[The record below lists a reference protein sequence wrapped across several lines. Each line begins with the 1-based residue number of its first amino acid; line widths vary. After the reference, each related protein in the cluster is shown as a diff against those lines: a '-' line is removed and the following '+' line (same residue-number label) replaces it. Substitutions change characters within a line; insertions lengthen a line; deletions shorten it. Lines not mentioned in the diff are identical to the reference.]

1 MAIKR
6 TIVISA
12 ETKAAQKS
20 VDELTE
26 QLEIQDKVILKLTDD
41 QEKYEDKLQDIS
53 KTNFAGQKKY
63 NDLLKKTNRELK
75 KEVKAKRTLE
85 AEQKKANK
93 TLAETTK
100 KQNKLSGVMGEL
112 DKLTGGAISS
122 FGRFYTSI
130 MTAVKGMSLLKIAWI
145 ASGIG
150 AFVVL
155 VTSLVAAFKRSE
167 EGQEKLQVGLA
178 MLGAVVN
185 QILDAFANLGTA
197 IFDAITNPKQA
208 LIDFKDAF
216 VENVTNRISSAIE
229 TIGFLG
235 SAIKKVL
242 KRDFSGA
249 MEDAKKAGSSYIDT
263 MTGVKNTIDK
273 VSESVTGFVDETL
286 SEVSAM
292 AQVTKARQKAHHIER
307 ELQVE
312 RAKADRKINDIRLQA
327 EDRLNN
333 TASERVALLRKAQA
347 IEEEI
352 TNKEIAAKQLLI
364 QAQELEM
371 EQGLNNIA
379 AKDKLAKLKA
389 EEIKLDTKKLR
400 SQRLLQTQITTALNE
415 EIAAQK
421 VITDLAAAKILKA
434 EEDEKAK
441 ILKAE
446 EDEKTRLQ
454 SIKDIQDE
462 FQQSVEEERAVKEEE
477 KAILQKEKELQALE
491 DLNATEE
498 QKAAII
504 AYWDNK
510 ILDGKEA
517 DAEEQKKLDEAVKTA
532 KLGIAKNTMALIG
545 EIAGKGSKIG
555 KAMAIGQATISGYQ
569 GVQNAFT
576 TANANVG
583 LTAAFPAYPYI
594 QAGLAGAFAAVNIQK
609 IASSNPSGSSSTAG
623 LTSVASAGA
632 QAPSFNIVGQ
642 SGSNQI
648 ASALG
653 EQQQTPIQA
662 YVVSQDVTTAQSLEN
677 GIIQGATL
685 GG

>member
-26 QLEIQDKVILKLTDD
+26 QLELQDAAILRLTND
-41 QEKYEDKLQDIS
+41 QEKYENKLQDIS
-53 KTNFAGQKKY
+53 KTNLAGQKHY

-75 KEVKAKRTLE
+75 EVVKGRRTLE

-130 MTAVKGMSLLKIAWI
+130 MTAVKGMSLLKIAFI
-145 ASGIG
+145 ATGIG

-155 VTSLVAAFKRSE
+155 ITSLVASFKRSE

-185 QILDAFANLGTA
+185 QIMDAFANLGTA

-235 SAIKKVL
+235 TAIKKVFDG
-242 KRDFSGA
+242 DFSGA

-273 VSESVTGFVDETL
+273 VSDSVTGFVDETL

-292 AQVTKARQKAHHIER
+292 SEVTKARQKAHHIER

-312 RAKADRKINDIRLQA
+312 RAKANRKINEIRLQA
-327 EDRLNN
+327 EDRVNN
-333 TASERVALLRKAQA
+333 TATERVKLLRKAQA

-434 EEDEKAK
+434 EEDEK
-441 ILKAE
+441 
-446 EDEKTRLQ
+446 TRLQ

-477 KAILQKEKELQALE
+477 KAILQKEKELQELE

-510 ILDGKEA
+510 ILDGKET
-517 DAEEQKKLDEAVKTA
+517 DAEKEKKLDEAVVDA
-532 KLGIAKNTMALIG
+532 KLDIAKQSMALIG

-555 KAMAIGQATISGYQ
+555 KAMAIGQATISGYE
-569 GVQNAFT
+569 GVQNAYT
-576 TANANVG
+576 TAQKSPITLG
-583 LTAAFPAYPYI
+583 FPAYPVI
-594 QAGLAGAFAAVNIQK
+594 QASLAGAFAAVNIQK

>member
-130 MTAVKGMSLLKIAWI
+130 MTAVKGMSLLKIALI
-145 ASGIG
+145 ATGIG

-155 VTSLVAAFKRSE
+155 ITSLVAAFKRSE

-185 QILDAFANLGTA
+185 QIMDAFANLGTA

-273 VSESVTGFVDETL
+273 VSDSITGVVDETL

-312 RAKADRKINDIRLQA
+312 RAKANRKINEIRLQA
-327 EDRLNN
+327 EDRVNN
-333 TASERVALLRKAQA
+333 TATERVKLLRKAQA

-434 EEDEKAK
+434 EEDEK
-441 ILKAE
+441 
-446 EDEKTRLQ
+446 TRLQ

-510 ILDGKEA
+510 ILDGKET
-517 DAEEQKKLDEAVKTA
+517 DAEKEKKLDEAVKSA

-555 KAMAIGQATISGYQ
+555 KAMAIGQATISGYE
-569 GVQNAFT
+569 GVQNAYT
-576 TANANVG
+576 TAQKSPI
-583 LTAAFPAYPYI
+583 TAGFPAYPII
-594 QAGLAGAFAAVNIQK
+594 QASLAGAFAAVNIQK

>member
-26 QLEIQDKVILKLTDD
+26 QLELQDAAILRLTDD

-63 NDLLKKTNRELK
+63 NDLLKETNRELK
-75 KEVKAKRTLE
+75 EVVKGRRTLE
-85 AEQKKANK
+85 TEQKKANK
-93 TLAETTK
+93 TLAEATK

-145 ASGIG
+145 ATGIG

-155 VTSLVAAFKRSE
+155 ITSLVAAFKRSE

-185 QILDAFANLGTA
+185 QIMDAFANLGTA

-235 SAIKKVL
+235 TAIKKVFDG
-242 KRDFSGA
+242 DFSGA

-273 VSESVTGFVDETL
+273 VSDSVTGFVDETL

-292 AQVTKARQKAHHIER
+292 SKVTKARQKAHHIER

-312 RAKADRKINDIRLQA
+312 RAKANRKINEIRLQA
-327 EDRLNN
+327 EDRVNN
-333 TASERVALLRKAQA
+333 TATERVKLLRKAQA

-434 EEDEKAK
+434 EEDEK
-441 ILKAE
+441 
-446 EDEKTRLQ
+446 TRLQ

-462 FQQSVEEERAVKEEE
+462 FEQSVEEERAVKEEE
-477 KAILQKEKELQALE
+477 KAILQKQKELQELE

-510 ILDGKEA
+510 ILDGKET
-517 DAEEQKKLDEAVKTA
+517 DAEKEKKLDEAVVDA
-532 KLGIAKNTMALIG
+532 KLDIAKQSMALIG

-555 KAMAIGQATISGYQ
+555 KAMAIGQATISGYE
-569 GVQNAFT
+569 GVQNAYT
-576 TANANVG
+576 TAQKSPITLG
-583 LTAAFPAYPYI
+583 FPAYPVI
-594 QAGLAGAFAAVNIQK
+594 QASLAGAFAAVNIQK
-609 IASSNPSGSSSTAG
+609 IASSNPSGSSGTAG
-623 LTSVASAGA
+623 LKSVASAGA

>member
-26 QLEIQDKVILKLTDD
+26 LLELQDAAILRLTDD

-63 NDLLKKTNRELK
+63 NDLLKETNRELK

-93 TLAETTK
+93 TLAEATK

-145 ASGIG
+145 ATGIG

-155 VTSLVAAFKRSE
+155 ITSLVAAFKRSE

-185 QILDAFANLGTA
+185 QIMDAFANLGTA

-273 VSESVTGFVDETL
+273 VSDSITGLVDETL

-312 RAKADRKINDIRLQA
+312 RAKANREINDIRLQA

-333 TASERVALLRKAQA
+333 TASERVDLLRKAQA
-347 IEEEI
+347 IEEDI

-371 EQGLNNIA
+371 EQGLNTIQ
-379 AKDKLAKLKA
+379 AKDKLAKLQA
-389 EEIKLDTKKLR
+389 EAINLDTKKLR

-421 VITDLAAAKILKA
+421 VIDDLAS
-434 EEDEKAK
+434 AK

-462 FQQSVEEERAVKEEE
+462 FEQSVEEERAVKEEE
-477 KAILQKEKELQALE
+477 KAILQKEKELQELE

-504 AYWDNK
+504 AYWDGK
-510 ILDGKEA
+510 ILEGKET
-517 DAEEQKKLDEAVKTA
+517 DAEEQKKLEKAVVDA
-532 KLGIAKNTMALIG
+532 KLDIAKQSMALIG

-555 KAMAIGQATISGYQ
+555 KAMAIGQATISGYE

-576 TANANVG
+576 TANDSPI
-583 LTAAFPAYPYI
+583 TAGFPAYPFI

-609 IASSNPSGSSSTAG
+609 IASTKPTGSSGTAG
-623 LTSVASAGA
+623 LKSVASAGA

>member
-26 QLEIQDKVILKLTDD
+26 LLELQDAAILRLTDD

-63 NDLLKKTNRELK
+63 NDLLKETNRELK

-93 TLAETTK
+93 TLAEATK

-130 MTAVKGMSLLKIAWI
+130 MTAVKGMNLLKIAWI
-145 ASGIG
+145 ATGIG

-155 VTSLVAAFKRSE
+155 ITSLVAAFKRSE

-185 QILDAFANLGTA
+185 QIMDAFANLGTA

-273 VSESVTGFVDETL
+273 VSDSITGLVDETL

-312 RAKADRKINDIRLQA
+312 RAKANREINDIRLQA

-333 TASERVALLRKAQA
+333 TASERVDLLRKAQA
-347 IEEEI
+347 IEEDI

-371 EQGLNNIA
+371 EQGLNTIQ
-379 AKDKLAKLKA
+379 AKDKLAKLQA
-389 EEIKLDTKKLR
+389 EAINLDTKKLR

-421 VITDLAAAKILKA
+421 VIDDLAS
-434 EEDEKAK
+434 AK

-462 FQQSVEEERAVKEEE
+462 FEQSVEEERAVKEEE
-477 KAILQKEKELQALE
+477 KAILQKEKELQELE

-504 AYWDNK
+504 AYWDGK
-510 ILDGKEA
+510 ILEGKET
-517 DAEEQKKLDEAVKTA
+517 DAEEQKKLEKAVVDA
-532 KLGIAKNTMALIG
+532 KLDIAKQSMALIG

-555 KAMAIGQATISGYQ
+555 KAMAIGQATISGYE

-576 TANANVG
+576 TANESPI
-583 LTAAFPAYPYI
+583 TAGFPAYPFI

-609 IASSNPSGSSSTAG
+609 IASANPSGSSGTAG
-623 LTSVASAGA
+623 LKSVASAGA

>member
-26 QLEIQDKVILKLTDD
+26 QLELQDAAILRLTDD
-41 QEKYEDKLQDIS
+41 QEKYENKLQDIS

-63 NDLLKKTNRELK
+63 NDLLKETNRELK
-75 KEVKAKRTLE
+75 EVVKGRRTLE
-85 AEQKKANK
+85 TEQKKANK
-93 TLAETTK
+93 TLAEATK

-145 ASGIG
+145 ATGIG

-155 VTSLVAAFKRSE
+155 ITSLVAAFKRSE

-185 QILDAFANLGTA
+185 QIMDAFANLGTA

-235 SAIKKVL
+235 TAIKKVFDG
-242 KRDFSGA
+242 DFSGA

-273 VSESVTGFVDETL
+273 VSDSVTGFVDETL

-292 AQVTKARQKAHHIER
+292 SKVTKARQKAHHIER

-312 RAKADRKINDIRLQA
+312 RAKANREINEIRLQA

-333 TASERVALLRKAQA
+333 TASERVDLLRKAQA
-347 IEEEI
+347 IEEDI

-371 EQGLNNIA
+371 EQGLNTIA
-379 AKDKLAKLKA
+379 AKDKLAKLQA
-389 EEIKLDTKKLR
+389 EAINLDTKKLR

-434 EEDEKAK
+434 EEDEK
-441 ILKAE
+441 
-446 EDEKTRLQ
+446 TRLQ

-462 FQQSVEEERAVKEEE
+462 FEQSVEEERAVKEEE
-477 KAILQKEKELQALE
+477 KAILQKEKELQELE

-510 ILDGKEA
+510 ILDGKET
-517 DAEEQKKLDEAVKTA
+517 DAEKEKKLDEAVKTA

-555 KAMAIGQATISGYQ
+555 KAMAIGQATISGYE
-569 GVQNAFT
+569 GVQNAYT
-576 TANANVG
+576 TAQKSPITLG
-583 LTAAFPAYPYI
+583 FPAYPVI
-594 QAGLAGAFAAVNIQK
+594 QASLAGAFAAVNIQK

-623 LTSVASAGA
+623 LKSVASAGA

>member
-1 MAIKR
+1 M
-6 TIVISA
+6 
-12 ETKAAQKS
+12 
-20 VDELTE
+20 
-26 QLEIQDKVILKLTDD
+26 
-41 QEKYEDKLQDIS
+41 
-53 KTNFAGQKKY
+53 N
-63 NDLLKKTNRELK
+63 
-75 KEVKAKRTLE
+75 
-85 AEQKKANK
+85 
-93 TLAETTK
+93 
-100 KQNKLSGVMGEL
+100 
-112 DKLTGGAISS
+112 
-122 FGRFYTSI
+122 
-130 MTAVKGMSLLKIAWI
+130 LLKIAWI
-145 ASGIG
+145 ATGIG

-155 VTSLVAAFKRSE
+155 ITSLVAAFKRSE

-185 QILDAFANLGTA
+185 QIMDAFANLGTA

-273 VSESVTGFVDETL
+273 VSDSITGLVDETL

-312 RAKADRKINDIRLQA
+312 RAKANREINDIRLQA

-333 TASERVALLRKAQA
+333 TASERVDLLRKAQA
-347 IEEEI
+347 IEEDI

-371 EQGLNNIA
+371 EQGLNTIQ
-379 AKDKLAKLKA
+379 AKDKLAKLQA
-389 EEIKLDTKKLR
+389 EAINLDTKKLR

-421 VITDLAAAKILKA
+421 VIDDLAS
-434 EEDEKAK
+434 AK

-462 FQQSVEEERAVKEEE
+462 FEQSVEEERAVKEEE
-477 KAILQKEKELQALE
+477 KAILQKEKELQELE

-504 AYWDNK
+504 AYWDGK
-510 ILDGKEA
+510 ILEGKET
-517 DAEEQKKLDEAVKTA
+517 DAEEQKKLEKAVVDA
-532 KLGIAKNTMALIG
+532 KLDIAKQSMALIG

-555 KAMAIGQATISGYQ
+555 KAMAIGQATISGYE

-576 TANANVG
+576 TANESPI
-583 LTAAFPAYPYI
+583 TAGFPAYPFI

-609 IASSNPSGSSSTAG
+609 IASTKPTGSSGTAG
-623 LTSVASAGA
+623 LKSVASAGA

>member
-26 QLEIQDKVILKLTDD
+26 QLEIQDAAILRLTKD
-41 QEKYEDKLQDIS
+41 QQKYEDKLASIG
-53 KTNFAGQKKY
+53 KTNLAGQKHY
-63 NDLLKKTNRELK
+63 NDLLKETNRELK
-75 KEVKAKRTLE
+75 EVVKGRRTLE
-85 AEQKKANK
+85 TEQKKANK

-145 ASGIG
+145 ATGIG

-155 VTSLVAAFKRSE
+155 ITSLVAAFKRSE

-235 SAIKKVL
+235 TAIKKVFEG
-242 KRDFSGA
+242 DFSGA

-273 VSESVTGFVDETL
+273 VSDSVTGFVDETL

-292 AQVTKARQKAHHIER
+292 SKVTKARQKAHHIER

-312 RAKADRKINDIRLQA
+312 RAKANREINDIRLQA

-333 TASERVALLRKAQA
+333 TASERVDLLRKAQA
-347 IEEEI
+347 IEEDI

-379 AKDKLAKLKA
+379 AKDKLAKLQA
-389 EEIKLDTKKLR
+389 EAINLDTKKLR

-421 VITDLAAAKILKA
+421 VITDLAA
-434 EEDEKAK
+434 AK

-510 ILDGKEA
+510 ILDGKET
-517 DAEEQKKLDEAVKTA
+517 DAEKEKKLDEAVKSA

-555 KAMAIGQATISGYQ
+555 KAMAIGQATISGYE
-569 GVQNAFT
+569 GVQNAYT
-576 TANANVG
+576 TAQKSPITLG
-583 LTAAFPAYPYI
+583 FPAYPVI
-594 QAGLAGAFAAVNIQK
+594 QASLAGAFAAVNIQK
-609 IASSNPSGSSSTAG
+609 IASANPSGSSSTAG

>member
-26 QLEIQDKVILKLTDD
+26 QLELQDAAILRLTDD
-41 QEKYEDKLQDIS
+41 QEKYENKLQDIS

-63 NDLLKKTNRELK
+63 NDLLKETNRELK
-75 KEVKAKRTLE
+75 EVVKGRRTLE
-85 AEQKKANK
+85 TEQKKANK
-93 TLAETTK
+93 TLAEATK

-145 ASGIG
+145 ATGIG

-155 VTSLVAAFKRSE
+155 ITSLVAAFKRSE

-185 QILDAFANLGTA
+185 QIMDAFANLGTA

-235 SAIKKVL
+235 TAIKKVFDG
-242 KRDFSGA
+242 DFSGA

-273 VSESVTGFVDETL
+273 VSDSVTGFVDETL

-292 AQVTKARQKAHHIER
+292 SKVTKARQKAHHIER

-312 RAKADRKINDIRLQA
+312 RAKANREINDIRLQA

-333 TASERVALLRKAQA
+333 TASERVDLLRKAQA
-347 IEEEI
+347 IEEDI

-371 EQGLNNIA
+371 EQGLNTIA
-379 AKDKLAKLKA
+379 AKDKLAKLQA
-389 EEIKLDTKKLR
+389 EAINLDTKKLR

-421 VITDLAAAKILKA
+421 VIDDLAS
-434 EEDEKAK
+434 AK

-462 FQQSVEEERAVKEEE
+462 FEQSVEEERAVKEEE
-477 KAILQKEKELQALE
+477 KAILQKEKELQELE

-510 ILDGKEA
+510 ILDGKET
-517 DAEEQKKLDEAVKTA
+517 DAEKEKKLDEAVKTA

-555 KAMAIGQATISGYQ
+555 KAMAIGQATISGYE
-569 GVQNAFT
+569 GVQNAYT
-576 TANANVG
+576 TAQKSPITTG
-583 LTAAFPAYPYI
+583 FPAYPII
-594 QAGLAGAFAAVNIQK
+594 QASLAGAFAAVNIQK

-623 LTSVASAGA
+623 LNSVASAGA

>member
-26 QLEIQDKVILKLTDD
+26 QLELQDAAILRLTKD
-41 QEKYEDKLQDIS
+41 QQKYEDKLASIG
-53 KTNFAGQKKY
+53 KTNLAGQKHY
-63 NDLLKKTNRELK
+63 NDKLKETNRELK
-75 KEVKAKRTLE
+75 EVVKGRRTLE
-85 AEQKKANK
+85 TEQKKANK

-130 MTAVKGMSLLKIAWI
+130 ITAVKGMSLLKIAFI
-145 ASGIG
+145 ATGIG

-155 VTSLVAAFKRSE
+155 ITSLVASFKRSE

-185 QILDAFANLGTA
+185 QIMDAFANLGTA

-235 SAIKKVL
+235 TAIKKVFDG
-242 KRDFSGA
+242 DFSGA

-273 VSESVTGFVDETL
+273 VSDSVTGFVDETL

-292 AQVTKARQKAHHIER
+292 SKVTKARQKAHHIER

-312 RAKADRKINDIRLQA
+312 RAKANRKINEIRLQA
-327 EDRLNN
+327 EDRVNN
-333 TASERVALLRKAQA
+333 TATERVKLLRKAQA

-462 FQQSVEEERAVKEEE
+462 FEQSVEEERAVKEEE
-477 KAILQKEKELQALE
+477 KAILQKQKELQELE

-510 ILDGKEA
+510 ILDGKET
-517 DAEEQKKLDEAVKTA
+517 DAEKEKKLDEAVKTA
-532 KLGIAKNTMALIG
+532 KLDIAKQSMALIG

-555 KAMAIGQATISGYQ
+555 KAMAIGQATISGYE
-569 GVQNAFT
+569 GVQNAYT
-576 TANANVG
+576 TAQKSPITLG
-583 LTAAFPAYPYI
+583 FPAYPVI
-594 QAGLAGAFAAVNIQK
+594 QASLAGAFAAVNIQK
-609 IASSNPSGSSSTAG
+609 IASANPSGSSSTAG

-685 GG
+685 SG

>member
-26 QLEIQDKVILKLTDD
+26 QLELQDAAILRLTDD
-41 QEKYEDKLQDIS
+41 QEKYENKLQDIS

-85 AEQKKANK
+85 TEQKKANK
-93 TLAETTK
+93 TLAEATK

-145 ASGIG
+145 ATGIG

-155 VTSLVAAFKRSE
+155 ITSLVAAFKRSE

-185 QILDAFANLGTA
+185 QIMDAFANLGTA

-235 SAIKKVL
+235 TAIKKVFDG
-242 KRDFSGA
+242 DFSGA

-273 VSESVTGFVDETL
+273 VSDSVTGVVDETL

-312 RAKADRKINDIRLQA
+312 RAKANRKINEIRLQA
-327 EDRLNN
+327 EDRVNN
-333 TASERVALLRKAQA
+333 TATERVKLLRKAQA

-434 EEDEKAK
+434 EEDEK
-441 ILKAE
+441 
-446 EDEKTRLQ
+446 TRLQ

-462 FQQSVEEERAVKEEE
+462 FEQSVEEERAVKEEE
-477 KAILQKEKELQALE
+477 KAILQKEKELQELE

-510 ILDGKEA
+510 ILDGKET
-517 DAEEQKKLDEAVKTA
+517 DAEKEKKLDEAVKSA

-555 KAMAIGQATISGYQ
+555 KAMAIGQATISGYE
-569 GVQNAFT
+569 GVQNAYT
-576 TANANVG
+576 TAQKSPITLG
-583 LTAAFPAYPYI
+583 FPAYPVI
-594 QAGLAGAFAAVNIQK
+594 QASLAGAFAAVNIQK

-623 LTSVASAGA
+623 LKSVASAGA

>member
-93 TLAETTK
+93 TLAEATK

-145 ASGIG
+145 ATGIG

-155 VTSLVAAFKRSE
+155 ITSLVAAFKRSE

-185 QILDAFANLGTA
+185 QIMDAFANLGTA

-242 KRDFSGA
+242 KGDFSGA

-273 VSESVTGFVDETL
+273 VSDSITGFVDETL

-312 RAKADRKINDIRLQA
+312 RAKANREINDIRLQA

-333 TASERVALLRKAQA
+333 TASERVDLLRKAQA
-347 IEEEI
+347 IEEDI

-371 EQGLNNIA
+371 EQGLNTIP
-379 AKDKLAKLKA
+379 AKDKLAKLQA
-389 EEIKLDTKKLR
+389 EAINLDTKKLR

-434 EEDEKAK
+434 EEDEK
-441 ILKAE
+441 
-446 EDEKTRLQ
+446 TRLQ

-462 FQQSVEEERAVKEEE
+462 FEQSVEEERAVKEEE
-477 KAILQKEKELQALE
+477 KAILQKEKELQELE

-510 ILDGKEA
+510 ILDGKET
-517 DAEEQKKLDEAVKTA
+517 DAEKEKKLDEAVKTA

-555 KAMAIGQATISGYQ
+555 KAMAIGQATISGYE
-569 GVQNAFT
+569 GVQNAYT
-576 TANANVG
+576 TAQKSPI
-583 LTAAFPAYPYI
+583 TAGFPAYPII
-594 QAGLAGAFAAVNIQK
+594 QASLAGAFAAVNIQK

>member
-53 KTNFAGQKKY
+53 KTNLAGQKQY

-93 TLAETTK
+93 TLAEATK

-145 ASGIG
+145 ATGIG

-155 VTSLVAAFKRSE
+155 ITSLVAAFKRSE

-185 QILDAFANLGTA
+185 QIMDAFANLGTA

-242 KRDFSGA
+242 KGDFSGA

-273 VSESVTGFVDETL
+273 VSDSVTGFVDETL

-312 RAKADRKINDIRLQA
+312 RAKANREINDIRLQA

-333 TASERVALLRKAQA
+333 TASERVDLLRKAQA
-347 IEEEI
+347 IEEDI

-371 EQGLNNIA
+371 EQGLNTIA
-379 AKDKLAKLKA
+379 AKDKLAKLQA
-389 EEIKLDTKKLR
+389 EAINLDTKKLR

-434 EEDEKAK
+434 EEDEK
-441 ILKAE
+441 
-446 EDEKTRLQ
+446 TRLQ

-462 FQQSVEEERAVKEEE
+462 FEQSVEEERAVKEEE
-477 KAILQKEKELQALE
+477 KAILQKEKELQELE

-510 ILDGKEA
+510 ILDGKET
-517 DAEEQKKLDEAVKTA
+517 DAEKEKKLDEAVVDA
-532 KLGIAKNTMALIG
+532 KLDIAKQSMALIG

-555 KAMAIGQATISGYQ
+555 KAMAIGQATISGYE
-569 GVQNAFT
+569 GVQNAYT
-576 TANANVG
+576 TAQKSPI
-583 LTAAFPAYPYI
+583 TAGFPAYPVI
-594 QAGLAGAFAAVNIQK
+594 QASLAGAFAAVNIQK

>member
-26 QLEIQDKVILKLTDD
+26 QLELQDKVILKLTDD

-53 KTNFAGQKKY
+53 KTNLAGQKHY

-75 KEVKAKRTLE
+75 EVVKGRRTLE

-93 TLAETTK
+93 TLAEATK

-145 ASGIG
+145 ATGIG

-155 VTSLVAAFKRSE
+155 ITSLVAAFKRSE

-185 QILDAFANLGTA
+185 QIMDAFANLGTA

-235 SAIKKVL
+235 TAIKKVFDG
-242 KRDFSGA
+242 DFSGA

-273 VSESVTGFVDETL
+273 VSDSITGLVDETL

-312 RAKADRKINDIRLQA
+312 RAKANREINDIRLQA

-333 TASERVALLRKAQA
+333 TASERVDLLRKAQA
-347 IEEEI
+347 IEEDI

-371 EQGLNNIA
+371 EQGLNTIQ
-379 AKDKLAKLKA
+379 AKDKLAKLQA
-389 EEIKLDTKKLR
+389 EAINLDTKKLR

-421 VITDLAAAKILKA
+421 VIDDLAS
-434 EEDEKAK
+434 AK

-462 FQQSVEEERAVKEEE
+462 FEQSVEEERAVKEEE
-477 KAILQKEKELQALE
+477 KAILQKEKELQELE

-504 AYWDNK
+504 AYWDGK
-510 ILDGKEA
+510 ILDGKET
-517 DAEEQKKLDEAVKTA
+517 DAEKEKKLDEAVVDA
-532 KLGIAKNTMALIG
+532 KLDIAKQSMALIG

-555 KAMAIGQATISGYQ
+555 KAMAIGQATISGYE

-576 TANANVG
+576 TANESPI
-583 LTAAFPAYPYI
+583 TAGFPAYPFI

-609 IASSNPSGSSSTAG
+609 IASTKPTGSSGTAG
-623 LTSVASAGA
+623 LKSVASAGA